1 MEQELREGGMEQRL
15 RRISF
20 HLGSG
25 RQRIQQL
32 RGHVTALG
40 KIQTSV
46 CAQAAGVEQIREADS
61 SSGLLNMFVLD
72 VRVLK
77 NKDLVILF

>member
-1 MEQELREGGMEQRL
+1 MEQELGEGETEQRL

-20 HLGSG
+20 HLESG

-32 RGHVTALG
+32 GGHVTAPW

-46 CAQAAGVEQIREADS
+46 CAQAAGLEQIQEADS

-72 VRVLK
+72 VRALK
-77 NKDLVILF
+77 NRDLAFLF